1 MMLNIQLSLNVSE
14 TEYFSSDGFDVFPGS
29 LLSNVGEVGEDKVGE
44 GWTSICESLVLYS
57 WFIYTLSMVCRL

>member
-44 GWTSICESLVLYS
+44 G
-57 WFIYTLSMVCRL
+57 